1 MVYRRVALIAAI
13 SLVASLPFGS
23 QVSAKPAAKDVSLRF
38 SATPIP
44 VVLRTLAEQVGFD
57 LVVGPGIESTV
68 DVNLNNVPWETALDA
83 VLSSNG
89 MTYHWRDN
97 VLVVLA
103 TSADG
108 GGYLSHHVVTLRYAN
123 PVAVKTILAGILKPP
138 AKAELMQASGVSATG
153 ATNQRVSTGVASS
166 AVPPILVISESP
178 HAMPAILA
186 LIDSLDIARPQFEI
200 EVKFIE
206 TSMDN
211 KLGVGINWPTRISA
225 TIAAESQSSDGS
237 TSESGGPSAE
247 YKIPDGK
254 IWKFG
259 TLNVAQ
265 LSGFLEMLNQTG
277 KSKLLSDPRVT
288 VIESERAI
296 MRVATT
302 IPVQTLNRFSEG
314 GTIQDIVSFQDLD
327 VGITLAVT
335 ARLNEGGYVTL
346 DVEPIVQEITGF
358 TGPPENQRPITST
371 RTVRT
376 MVRVKNNETVVIGGL
391 VRETDISTKSKVF
404 LLGEIPFLGA
414 LFTHHK
420 QEKQKTDLLIFITPR
435 LIEPVASN

>member
-1 MVYRRVALIAAI
+1 MA
-13 SLVASLPFGS
+13 ASLLTCPHAY
-23 QVSAKPAAKDVSLRF
+23 AKPGAKDVSLRF

-44 VVLRTLAEQVGFD
+44 IVLRTLAEQVGFD

-108 GGYLSHHVVTLRYAN
+108 GGYLSHQVVTLRYAN
-123 PVAVKTILAGILKPP
+123 ASAVKTILTGILKPP
-138 AKAELMQASGVSATG
+138 SKAELLQAVATTPGSGGGS
-153 ATNQRVSTGVASS
+153 
-166 AVPPILVISESP
+166 VPPVLVISEAP
-178 HAMPAILA
+178 QAMPAILA
-186 LIDSLDIARPQFEI
+186 LIDSLDVARPQFEI
-200 EVKFIE
+200 EVKFVE
-206 TSMDN
+206 TSLDN
-211 KLGVGINWPTRISA
+211 KMGVGFSWPTRVSA
-225 TIAAESQSSDGS
+225 TLSSESQSGDG
-237 TSESGGPSAE
+237 TTETGGPAAE
-247 YKIPDGK
+247 YDIPDGK

-265 LSGFLEMLNQTG
+265 LSGFLEMLNQKG

-288 VIESERAI
+288 VLESERAV

-327 VGITLAVT
+327 VGITLSVT
-335 ARLNEGGYVTL
+335 PRMNEGDYMTL
-346 DVEPIVQEITGF
+346 DVEPVVEEITGF
-358 TGPPENQRPITST
+358 TGPPENQRPITSK

-376 MVRVKNNETVVIGGL
+376 VVRVKNNETVVIGGL
-391 VRETDISTKSKVF
+391 VRETDISTKSKLF
-404 LLGEIPFLGA
+404 LLGDIPILGA

-420 QEKQKTDLLIFITPR
+420 IEKQKTDLLIFITPH
-435 LIEPVASN
+435 LIVPVAAN

>member
-1 MVYRRVALIAAI
+1 MSRHTSVLAGALFALTIFAVTGAY
-13 SLVASLPFGS
+13 
-23 QVSAKPAAKDVSLRF
+23 AKPGEKDVSLRF

-57 LVVGPGIESTV
+57 LVVGPGIEATV

-89 MTYHWRDN
+89 LTYHWRDN

-103 TSADG
+103 TTAEG
-108 GGYLSHHVVTLRYAN
+108 GGYLEHQVVTLKYAN
-123 PVAVKTILAGILKPP
+123 PSAVKAILTGLLKPP
-138 AKAELMQASGVSATG
+138 AKAELLQSVTSAAPGAPVAGIPPVLVVSETP
-153 ATNQRVSTGVASS
+153 Q
-166 AVPPILVISESP
+166 
-178 HAMPAILA
+178 AMPGILA
-186 LIDSLDIARPQFEI
+186 LIDSLDVARPQFEI
-200 EVKFIE
+200 EVKFVE
-206 TSMDN
+206 TTLDD
-211 KLGVGINWPTRISA
+211 KLGVGFSWPTRVSA
-225 TIAAESQSSDGS
+225 NIASG
-237 TSESGGPSAE
+237 SESTDGTTTDETGPSAE
-247 YKIPDGK
+247 YNIPDGK

-265 LSGFLEMLNQTG
+265 LSGFMEMLNQKG

-288 VIESERAI
+288 VVESERAV

-335 ARLNEGGYVTL
+335 PRMNENGYVTL
-346 DVEPIVQEITGF
+346 DVEPVVEEITGF
-358 TGPPENQRPITST
+358 TGPADNQRPITSK

-376 MVRVKNNETVVIGGL
+376 MVRVQNNETVVIGGL

-404 LLGEIPFLGA
+404 LLGDIPLLGA

-420 QEKQKTDLLIFITPR
+420 VEKQKTDLLIFITPR
-435 LIEPVASN
+435 LIESVAAN

>member
-1 MVYRRVALIAAI
+1 MVYRKHGYIGAITALTAVLL
-13 SLVASLPFGS
+13 S
-23 QVSAKPAAKDVSLRF
+23 VSANAKPAAKDVSLRF
-38 SATPIP
+38 SSTPIP
-44 VVLRTLAEQVGFD
+44 VVLRTLAEHVGFD

-68 DVNLNNVPWETALDA
+68 DVNLHDVPWETALDA
-83 VLSSNG
+83 ILSSNG

-108 GGYLSHHVVTLRYAN
+108 GGYLSHQVVTLQYAN
-123 PVAVKTILAGILKPP
+123 PSAVKTILTGILKAP
-138 AKAELMQASGVSATG
+138 AKAELLQAVATG
-153 ATNQRVSTGVASS
+153 ATAGAGPG
-166 AVPPILVISESP
+166 VPPVLVISESP
-178 HAMPAILA
+178 QAMPAILA
-186 LIDSLDIARPQFEI
+186 LVDSLDVARPQFEI
-200 EVKFIE
+200 EVKFVE
-206 TSMDN
+206 TSLDDKM
-211 KLGVGINWPTRISA
+211 GVGFSWPTRVSA
-225 TIAAESQSSDGS
+225 TISSESDGS
-237 TSESGGPSAE
+237 TTENSGPAAE
-247 YKIPDGK
+247 YDIPDGK

-265 LSGFLEMLNQTG
+265 LSGFLEMLNQKG

-288 VIESERAI
+288 VLESERAV

-327 VGITLAVT
+327 VGITLSVT
-335 ARLNEGGYVTL
+335 PRMNEGDYMTL
-346 DVEPIVQEITGF
+346 DVEPVVEEITGF
-358 TGPPENQRPITST
+358 TGPPENQRPITSK

-391 VRETDISTKSKVF
+391 VRETDISTKNKLF
-404 LLGEIPFLGA
+404 LLGDIPLLGA

-420 QEKQKTDLLIFITPR
+420 TEKQKTDLLIFITPR
-435 LIEPVASN
+435 LIEPVAVN

>member
-1 MVYRRVALIAAI
+1 MNRILMRIMSVIVAGTLLVGAHD
-13 SLVASLPFGS
+13 SL
-23 QVSAKPAAKDVSLRF
+23 AKPGAKDVSLRF
-38 SATPIP
+38 SGTPIP

-68 DVNLNNVPWETALDA
+68 DVNLSGVPWETALHA

-89 MTYHWRDN
+89 LTYHWRDN

-108 GGYLSHHVVTLRYAN
+108 AGYLEHQVVTLRYAS
-123 PVAVKTILAGILKPP
+123 PAAVKTILTGILKPP
-138 AKAELMQASGVSATG
+138 AKAELLQSVVSTAPG
-153 ATNQRVSTGVASS
+153 ATTPGI
-166 AVPPILVISESP
+166 PPVLVISESP
-178 HAMPAILA
+178 QAMPAILA
-186 LIDSLDIARPQFEI
+186 LIDSLDVARPQFEI
-200 EVKFIE
+200 EVKFVE
-206 TSMDN
+206 TSLDDKM
-211 KLGVGINWPTRISA
+211 GVGFSWPTRIGASIA
-225 TIAAESQSSDGS
+225 SEEQSNDGNSTDNNGLAAE
-237 TSESGGPSAE
+237 
-247 YKIPDGK
+247 YNIPDGK

-259 TLNVAQ
+259 TLNVTQ
-265 LSGFLEMLNQTG
+265 LTGFMEMLNQKG

-288 VIESERAI
+288 VVESERAV

-335 ARLNEGGYVTL
+335 PRMNEGDFMTL
-346 DVEPIVQEITGF
+346 DVEPVVEEITGF
-358 TGPPENQRPITST
+358 TGPAENQRPITSK

-404 LLGEIPFLGA
+404 LLGDIPLLGA

-420 QEKQKTDLLIFITPR
+420 IEKQKTDLLIFITPR
-435 LIEPVASN
+435 LIEPVAVN